1 MQLNHTI
8 KCYSSSIEQ
17 INPMRDDT
25 QFQALRLL
33 QTSPQLNQ
41 REIARALG
49 VSLGSANFCLK
60 ALLDKGWIKMQNFM
74 GSKNKL
80 AYSYLLTPQG
90 ISEKAALTARF
101 LQRKVAEYEKLQAEI
116 TVLQQEVQQ

>member
-1 MQLNHTI
+1 MNA
-8 KCYSSSIEQ
+8 
-17 INPMRDDT
+17 DT

-41 REIARALG
+41 REIAQALG
-49 VSLGSANFCLK
+49 VSLGTANYCLK

-90 ISEKAALTARF
+90 ISEKAELTTRF
-101 LQRKVAEYEKLQAEI
+101 LQRKVAEYEKLHAEI
-116 TVLQQEVQQ
+116 AVLTTEAEAHSGVLA

>member
-1 MQLNHTI
+1 MNA
-8 KCYSSSIEQ
+8 
-17 INPMRDDT
+17 DT

-41 REIARALG
+41 REIALALG
-49 VSLGSANFCLK
+49 VSLGTANYCLK

-90 ISEKAALTARF
+90 ISEKAALTTRF
-101 LQRKVAEYEKLQAEI
+101 LQRKVAEYEKLQVEI
-116 TVLQQEVQQ
+116 AMLQLETA

>member
-1 MQLNHTI
+1 MSDN
-8 KCYSSSIEQ
+8 
-17 INPMRDDT
+17 T

-33 QTSPQLNQ
+33 QTTPQLNQ
-41 REIARALG
+41 REIAQALG
-49 VSLGSANFCLK
+49 VSLGTANYCLK

-90 ISEKAALTARF
+90 LSEKAALTTRF

-116 TVLQQEVQQ
+116 VVLTTEVEAHSGALA